1 MTEKITAIVI
11 DITRHN
17 DKLNIVTLFTRSRGR
32 ISFLSPAGSGK
43 MGRLRHSRLQ
53 PLAAIEA
60 DINFR
65 QTAELQRL
73 GTFALYTVW
82 NNLYFAPV
90 KRLVALFISE
100 FLNKLLRAT
109 MPDEALWDF
118 ILNSISLL
126 DNLPGG
132 IANFHIAFLSSL
144 LPFAGIQPDH
154 TKYREGY
161 MFDMQSGTFSP
172 DCPVVANHE
181 LTLHADAA
189 RMAATLCRIN
199 FANMHALRLS
209 RHDRQRVIQGLLTY
223 YSIHFPGA
231 GNLRSLEI
239 IREIFD

>member
-82 NNLYFAPV
+82 NNLYFDPV

-126 DNLPGG
+126 DNLPESDTGSPYLLFNPFPRCRKSK
-132 IANFHIAFLSSL
+132 IARNNTRDL
-144 LPFAGIQPDH
+144 
-154 TKYREGY
+154 R
-161 MFDMQSGTFSP
+161 
-172 DCPVVANHE
+172 
-181 LTLHADAA
+181 LTLKND
-189 RMAATLCRIN
+189 
-199 FANMHALRLS
+199 
-209 RHDRQRVIQGLLTY
+209 
-223 YSIHFPGA
+223 P
-231 GNLRSLEI
+231 SL
-239 IREIFD
+239 

>member
-82 NNLYFAPV
+82 NNLYFDPV

-126 DNLPGG
+126 DNLPGVSP
-132 IANFHIAFLSSL
+132 ISISHSSHRYSH
-144 LPFAGIQPDH
+144 LP
-154 TKYREGY
+154 GY
-161 MFDMQSGTFSP
+161 S
-172 DCPVVANHE
+172 
-181 LTLHADAA
+181 LTT
-189 RMAATLCRIN
+189 RNIERATC
-199 FANMHALRLS
+199 
-209 RHDRQRVIQGLLTY
+209 LTCNQAH
-223 YSIHFPGA
+223 SHPTV
-231 GNLRSLEI
+231 R
-239 IREIFD
+239 

>member
-82 NNLYFAPV
+82 NNLYFDPV
-90 KRLVALFISE
+90 KRPSRSSSPNFSTSCYAPPCPTRLFGISSSIPYRFSTIYPGVSPISISHSSHRYSHLPGYSLTTRNIE
-100 FLNKLLRAT
+100 RAT
-109 MPDEALWDF
+109 
-118 ILNSISLL
+118 
-126 DNLPGG
+126 
-132 IANFHIAFLSSL
+132 
-144 LPFAGIQPDH
+144 
-154 TKYREGY
+154 
-161 MFDMQSGTFSP
+161 
-172 DCPVVANHE
+172 C
-181 LTLHADAA
+181 LTCNQVHSHP
-189 RMAATLCRIN
+189 T
-199 FANMHALRLS
+199 
-209 RHDRQRVIQGLLTY
+209 
-223 YSIHFPGA
+223 
-231 GNLRSLEI
+231 
-239 IREIFD
+239 IR